1 MLYFNACLVFQIGET
16 PMKSFPYIFFEMDER
31 MVD

>member
-1 MLYFNACLVFQIGET
+1 MLYYACLMFQIGET

-31 MVD
+31 MED